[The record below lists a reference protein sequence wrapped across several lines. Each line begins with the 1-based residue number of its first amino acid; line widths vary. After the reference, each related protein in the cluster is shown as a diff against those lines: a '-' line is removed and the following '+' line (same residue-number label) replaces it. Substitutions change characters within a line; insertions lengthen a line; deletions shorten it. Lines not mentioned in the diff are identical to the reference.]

1 MCLHNIG
8 YIWQN
13 YLKLIESTEN
23 PHTGNYKEI
32 TNAWIYESSCTR
44 TSLPTSKVQHFKLF
58 FCMEFTSQ
66 SYSNIRK
73 ALQGTGNL
81 DMCALIHIGTNGYL
95 IMCLFVFC
103 ENVLY
108 FCKIMWVIVIS
119 FWYFLPNIIIVI
131 IKKVKSRSIS
141 TGMISFDNKSSRVVS
156 HISSLKTT
164 NVSGIISFPSLQ
176 GNNVKFLSFFNV
188 SRLLSLVFT
197 SH

>member
-1 MCLHNIG
+1 
-8 YIWQN
+8 
-13 YLKLIESTEN
+13 
-23 PHTGNYKEI
+23 
-32 TNAWIYESSCTR
+32 
-44 TSLPTSKVQHFKLF
+44 
-58 FCMEFTSQ
+58 MECTSQ
-66 SYSNIRK
+66 SYSNTRM

-81 DMCALIHIGTNGYL
+81 DMCALIHIGTNDYL

-103 ENVLY
+103 ENCLY
-108 FCKIMWVIVIS
+108 FCKRIWVTVIS

-141 TGMISFDNKSSRVVS
+141 TGMISFDNKSSRVIS

-164 NVSGIISFPSLQ
+164 NVSGITSFPSLQ
-176 GNNVKFLSFFNV
+176 GNNVKFLSFFHV